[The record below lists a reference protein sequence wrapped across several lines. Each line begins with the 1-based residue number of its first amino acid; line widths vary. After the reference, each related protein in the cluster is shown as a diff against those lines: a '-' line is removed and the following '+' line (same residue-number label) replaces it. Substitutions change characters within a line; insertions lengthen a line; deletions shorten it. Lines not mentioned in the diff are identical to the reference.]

1 MRYDNKYDILIL
13 VKFLLIMS
21 PKENRG
27 FLFLE
32 DNTDLYFNSTRY
44 VIEYIAMNIQNL
56 VDNVFHFRT
65 LYDAYKWQ

>member
-13 VKFLLIMS
+13 EKLLLIMS

-32 DNTDLYFNSTRY
+32 DNRDLYFNSTRY